1 MSGHAIG
8 IDIGGSAVKLG
19 LVGERGE
26 ILVRRRLGVEK
37 RQDFAVFASRLSAA
51 VEDLRGHVAAD
62 TVAIGLAMPG
72 FVEPATGISIDGMH
86 NVPAL
91 ERRSL
96 PAELSRATGLP
107 VVAQNDG
114 IAATKGE
121 LLFGAGRSLSRFLM
135 MTIGTGIGGGL
146 VIDRGIVTGTRGE
159 PPELGAIVLDRAG
172 PVNYSNLPGTLEAYA
187 SVSGLNDAYGSENLS
202 AEEIFRRAREGDV
215 EADRAVDV
223 VCGRLAQAC
232 GMLVNALNLEA
243 CILGGG
249 VSNAGEALRAR
260 VESHLPRYT
269 WPMLLGNCTV
279 RLAQHRNDAGIL
291 GAAAFA
297 AGWTGETVC
306 ASNEARAQAAFSSR
320 TGS

>member
-72 FVEPATGISIDGMH
+72 FVEPATGISIDGTH

-159 PPELGAIVLDRAG
+159 PPEL
-172 PVNYSNLPGTLEAYA
+172 
-187 SVSGLNDAYGSENLS
+187 
-202 AEEIFRRAREGDV
+202 
-215 EADRAVDV
+215 
-223 VCGRLAQAC
+223 
-232 GMLVNALNLEA
+232 
-243 CILGGG
+243 
-249 VSNAGEALRAR
+249 
-260 VESHLPRYT
+260 
-269 WPMLLGNCTV
+269 
-279 RLAQHRNDAGIL
+279 
-291 GAAAFA
+291 
-297 AGWTGETVC
+297 
-306 ASNEARAQAAFSSR
+306 
-320 TGS
+320 